1 MQKQEILNYLK
12 SNQDYYYKQF
22 GIKFIFKKILVMF
35 KSNRDYKLYIEDIAN
50 ESKSIK
56 IFAKNITY
64 DEFEKVIK
72 DMLTKL
78 NKKTDIE

>member
-50 ESKSIK
+50 ESKNIEN
-56 IFAKNITY
+56 FAKNITY

>member
-12 SNQDYYYKQF
+12 SNQDYYYNQF